1 MAQFRIHTMPPV
13 LLVQLNHL
21 SIPLWMS
28 VNLSIWGPVNIKIRS
43 YKKILVNQLKAQ
55 GAINSTCIT
64 PKKQK
69 QTLLLWN

>member
-1 MAQFRIHTMPPV
+1 
-13 LLVQLNHL
+13 
-21 SIPLWMS
+21 MS